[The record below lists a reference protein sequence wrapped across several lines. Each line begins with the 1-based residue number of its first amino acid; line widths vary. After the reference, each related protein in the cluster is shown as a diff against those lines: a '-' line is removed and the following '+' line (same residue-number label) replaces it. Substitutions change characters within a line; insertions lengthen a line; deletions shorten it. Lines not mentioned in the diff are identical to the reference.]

1 MTTYPH
7 QETGENADFGYAT
20 DLSNHEVAENLINY
34 VLAKALDNVKSS
46 HAKNRTSVFTT
57 KFWFEVEFP
66 FAFVKNEEQLGDPP
80 ILADAPSKSLE
91 SFGNLKDC
99 VELLNILK
107 VDPNKEP
114 ALHNWIMRS
123 LYTGGSFNLCCKPS
137 FSGPFILPPGWF
149 ASRDTKTDRIY
160 YFNKSKNIS
169 QWQHPCTKSVLEV
182 QSNTHH

>member
-1 MTTYPH
+1 MSS
-7 QETGENADFGYAT
+7 GN
-20 DLSNHEVAENLINY
+20 SNFKCDPVFNHREIANELI
-34 VLAKALDNVKSS
+34 KNVYSQVISAIKSS
-46 HAKNRTSVFTT
+46 NLKYHTSDLAE